1 MKTIKSNQKRKTKAH
16 RLIKNDW
23 RTHRQKQP
31 NIEFDSR
38 KMSNVSRSHTFTNPI
53 RLDFDAKFCHQKL
66 FNLERVNLAFW
77 SGRKW
82 TSLRAGWIF
91 GLVQYAHST
100 KFSRVCEAKIK
111 FDWSEYY
118 TLFRR
123 VVSYLSPRGKE
134 SSLFTKDGLF
144 SLLLNDEVGWCWVSR
159 FCESEPVCLFSL
171 AFYLARFAHLSGP
184 TRDNVWRRKTVV
196 YEKRK
201 RYADYCEEIGET
213 VLRIEL
219 SRKRRT
225 FF

>member
-1 MKTIKSNQKRKTKAH
+1 MINFTMQN
-16 RLIKNDW
+16 L
-23 RTHRQKQP
+23 
-31 NIEFDSR
+31 FD
-38 KMSNVSRSHTFTNPI
+38 
-53 RLDFDAKFCHQKL
+53 
-66 FNLERVNLAFW
+66 LERVNLALW

-91 GLVQYAHST
+91 GLVQYAHSA

-111 FDWSEYY
+111 MIDLSTTHF
-118 TLFRR
+118 FRR

-213 VLRIEL
+213 VLWVEL